1 VAFACQAKANLHPLA
16 FYTIEFTSP
25 RPCHAHASNVTSDV
39 ALQDFFLSWLLYFP
53 DGPQIIRTPGLFEI
67 GNAAVIK
74 KCETSVIR
82 AREED
87 QARSLTM
94 CGK

>member
-1 VAFACQAKANLHPLA
+1 MLNNHARQQSERILRLDWVLTVDPFRPLR
-16 FYTIEFTSP
+16 S
-25 RPCHAHASNVTSDV
+25 
-39 ALQDFFLSWLLYFP
+39 SWSLDIP
-53 DGPQIIRTPGLFEI
+53 NERQIIRTPGLFEI